1 MINGSILLI
10 FQQVESDFALNAWQ
24 YIMVTWARENGLA
37 LYINGTE
44 VTRARGYMPQ
54 EGEHDRDSYTRL
66 IVGRNAAGTPYG
78 YTRMVASSLAFFDA
92 EVPAE
97 SAKDMFLYFSSNGKS
112 LGTLLSFFFLSLP
125 MSHLLLVNLAWRF
138 KSVMKQYVVRILFS
152 GSSLT
157 KRSNRITL

>member
-54 EGEHDRDSYTRL
+54 EGEHDKDSYTRL

-112 LGTLLSFFFLSLP
+112 LGTLLSFFFF
-125 MSHLLLVNLAWRF
+125 LATYESF
-138 KSVMKQYVVRILFS
+138 TIGKYSMKVQI
-152 GSSLT
+152 
-157 KRSNRITL
+157 SNEIICRQDFFCR

>member
-1 MINGSILLI
+1 
-10 FQQVESDFALNAWQ
+10 
-24 YIMVTWARENGLA
+24 MVTWARENGLA

-54 EGEHDRDSYTRL
+54 EGEHDKDSYTRL

-112 LGTLLSFFFLSLP
+112 LGTLLSLFFLATSE
-125 MSHLLLVNLAWRF
+125 SF
-138 KSVMKQYVVRILFS
+138 TIGKSSMKVQI
-152 GSSLT
+152 
-157 KRSNRITL
+157 SNEIISPQDFICR

>member
-1 MINGSILLI
+1 
-10 FQQVESDFALNAWQ
+10 
-24 YIMVTWARENGLA
+24 MVTWARENGLA

-54 EGEHDRDSYTRL
+54 EGEHDKDSYTRL

-97 SAKDMFLYFSSNGKS
+97 SAKDMFLYYSSNGKS
-112 LGTLLSFFFLSLP
+112 LGTLLSFFFLATSE
-125 MSHLLLVNLAWRF
+125 SF
-138 KSVMKQYVVRILFS
+138 TIGKSSMKVQI
-152 GSSLT
+152 
-157 KRSNRITL
+157 SNEIISPQDFICR